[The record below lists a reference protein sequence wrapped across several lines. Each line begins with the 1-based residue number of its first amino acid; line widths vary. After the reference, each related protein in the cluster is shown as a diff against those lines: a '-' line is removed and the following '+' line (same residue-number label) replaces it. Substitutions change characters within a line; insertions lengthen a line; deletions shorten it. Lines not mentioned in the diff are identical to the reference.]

1 MTTGPGATEGRTD
14 AADTRRLSRGM
25 AVIRI
30 LIGTTFLTNGLAK
43 LFDLHRIEIGPY
55 VANLINRGD
64 ARFIL
69 DAEVNTNARHQ
80 LPLIGRITNDLVLP
94 NWELFGSGITAVE
107 IVAGGLLVAG
117 LATRAGALL
126 ALGPTTFLFF
136 VYFSNDRWLPE
147 LPLELVPLILVAVI
161 PTGRSWGLDRRFAG
175 RGWPF

>member
-1 MTTGPGATEGRTD
+1 MTATPTVGPDRTI
-14 AADTRRLSRGM
+14 AADPAQLGRGM

-30 LIGTTFLTNGLAK
+30 LLGVTFLSNGLAK

-80 LPLIGRITNDLVLP
+80 LPLVGRITNDLVLP
-94 NWELFGSGITAVE
+94 NWDVFSWGITAVE

-117 LATRAGALL
+117 LASRAAALL

-136 VYFSNDRWLPE
+136 VYFANDRWLPE
-147 LPLELVPLILVAVI
+147 LPLELVPLILLAII
-161 PTGRSWGLDRRFAG
+161 PTGRFWGLDRRFAG